1 MRTKQGRGAGFQP
14 AHACGQGRRRMRAS
28 FPRSILRWLVGVVLL
43 FALAAPVLADSKSE
57 NLRPLDDTGL
67 GAPAAQNGTAETAAT
82 SPKLEAKYRAELESR
97 LAQERASYEGSLR
110 SLWLSSAAVWAVL
123 LGFII
128 AQAFAAKKRA
138 AELERLKQQREG
150 K

>member
-1 MRTKQGRGAGFQP
+1 MNTKQEPQAPARGRGAGF
-14 AHACGQGRRRMRAS
+14 
-28 FPRSILRWLVGVVLL
+28 PRSALRWLFCVVML
-43 FALAAPVLADSKSE
+43 FALATPVLADSKSE
-57 NLRPLDDTGL
+57 NLRPLDNSEL
-67 GAPAAQNGTAETAAT
+67 GAPAAQNGAAEAPTT
-82 SPKLEAKYRAELESR
+82 SAELEAKYRAELENR

-128 AQAFAAKKRA
+128 AQAFAAKKRS